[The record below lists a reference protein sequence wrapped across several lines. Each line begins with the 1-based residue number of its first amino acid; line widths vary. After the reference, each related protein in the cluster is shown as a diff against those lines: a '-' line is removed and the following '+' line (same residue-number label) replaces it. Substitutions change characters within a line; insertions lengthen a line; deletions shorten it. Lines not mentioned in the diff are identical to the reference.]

1 LTPDEALTP
10 NEQVAVPAFSKSL
23 PANPD
28 TAASIDNVNA
38 TDAELVGDD
47 TADENDDTDGA
58 VVSIVTNSD
67 VDIDDVFPAASRSVA
82 AIDHVPSD
90 KPVKLHEAPSVLET
104 IVH

>member
-1 LTPDEALTP
+1 MTPDEALTP

-47 TADENDDTDGA
+47 TADENNDTDGA
-58 VVSIVTNSD
+58 VVSIVTDSD
-67 VDIDDVFPAASRSVA
+67 VDVDDVFPAASRSVA

-90 KPVKLHEAPSVLET
+90 KPIKLHEAPSVLET
-104 IVH
+104 IEH

>member
-1 LTPDEALTP
+1 MTPDEALTP

-47 TADENDDTDGA
+47 TTDENDDTDGA

-67 VDIDDVFPAASRSVA
+67 VDVDDVFPAASRSVA

-90 KPVKLHEAPSVLET
+90 MPVKLHEAPSVLET